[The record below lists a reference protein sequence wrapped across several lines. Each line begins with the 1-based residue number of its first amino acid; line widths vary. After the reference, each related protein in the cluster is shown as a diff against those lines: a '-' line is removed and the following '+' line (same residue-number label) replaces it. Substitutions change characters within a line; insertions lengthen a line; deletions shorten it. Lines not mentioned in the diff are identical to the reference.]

1 MSRILFNAIAL
12 VCLAIAPISAGT
24 LIISNYPEEIY
35 EPGVL
40 VSTALPSPRT
50 RLMYYHLNRASRDYA
65 IQTILQNTSAVPV
78 TVQFIKAVGGP
89 SKDGIYSGHRSAKAY
104 WETIASG
111 EWTPLTL
118 APFQR
123 VTLLSHSFRSQMV
136 STALLELDTTAPQSV
151 QLTVGAVDPDLGTA
165 SLLNQ
170 PPFPYTFGAFP
181 STTRQISVRYPFD
194 LPIREIPVG
203 DEPFV
208 VDPQSGLSLR
218 GNYGL
223 VYDIQ
228 ITAVNSSPIPRE
240 FTLLFAPAGGISRG
254 VLLINKHLVETGF
267 IGHKNNLA
275 PEKVYSTT
283 VAPNSQ
289 IQVLVQTLPQGGCF
303 YPINLVISSP
313 LPTPNSKELR

>member
-1 MSRILFNAIAL
+1 MIRHVTHAMAIVMMAIAT
-12 VCLAIAPISAGT
+12 ITAGT
-24 LIISNYPEEIY
+24 LIVSNSPEEIY

-40 VSTALPSPRT
+40 VSTPLPSPRT
-50 RLMYYHLNRASRDYA
+50 RLMYYHLNRASSAYT
-65 IQTILQNTSAVPV
+65 IQTILQNLTAVPV
-78 TVQFIKAVGGP
+78 TVQMIKAVGGP
-89 SKDGIYSGHRSAKAY
+89 SRDGIYSGHRSAKAY
-104 WETIASG
+104 WEAIASG
-111 EWTPLTL
+111 EWTTLTL

-123 VTLLSHSFRSQMV
+123 TTLLAHPFRSQMV
-136 STALLELDTTAPQSV
+136 STAIVEFDTASPQSI
-151 QLTVGAVDPDLGTA
+151 QLVVGTVDPEIGST

-170 PPFPYTFGAFP
+170 PASPYTYGEFP
-181 STTRQISVRYPFD
+181 TTSRPISVQYNFD
-194 LPIREIPVG
+194 LPVREIPVG

-208 VDPQSGLSLR
+208 VDPQSNLALR

-223 VYDIQ
+223 VYDVK
-228 ITAVNSSPIPRE
+228 ITAVNTSSIPRE

-254 VLLINKHLVETGF
+254 VLLINKRIVETGF

-275 PEKVYSTT
+275 PEKVYTTT

-313 LPTPNSKELR
+313 LPTSNSKELR